1 MQKAYNISANFAFII
16 NMRYYLFF
24 LLILSALAISCNQ
37 SSPKSNPSERD
48 FQFEPIKGIKYYEVR
63 RTFANGIAFNELG
76 FQQTPEWAIRFLS
89 DTTVQAY
96 SPTMNK
102 MLNFDLIFSHDG
114 VYNFAR
120 EWFRVKSVSK
130 DSLLLQRLEV
140 NAKKIAKDVRS
151 EVYMTFY
158 SDAYIKKLNKTV
170 EDLRKPRKQDSVFV
184 KQRADLI
191 NASIT
196 DSSLFFAARNPVE
209 FTSKSDIIEIEKLS
223 TVDKLQNRSAS
234 YDYLYPEY
242 TVKINPAYKDFAHT
256 ISAIVDQNGKMHV
269 YRFNATDDYR
279 ENRRKVLQAILDLYF
294 GRLVIVKPGLTLGYT
309 HSSVVVLNLMGTK

>member
-1 MQKAYNISANFAFII
+1 
-16 NMRYYLFF
+16 MRNYLFF
-24 LLILSALAISCNQ
+24 LILLLVSLVACNH
-37 SSPKSNPSERD
+37 SSPKDDPSQRE
-48 FQFEPIKGIKYYEVR
+48 FKFEPIKGIKYYEVR
-63 RTFANGIAFNELG
+63 RTFKNGLAFNELG

-140 NAKKIAKDVRS
+140 NAKQIANDVRS

-158 SDAYIKKLNKTV
+158 SEAYLKKINKTV
-170 EDLRKPRKQDSVFV
+170 EELRKPRRQDSLFV
-184 KQRADLI
+184 KHRADLV

-196 DSSLFFAARNPVE
+196 DTSLFFAARNPVE
-209 FTSKSDIIEIEKLS
+209 FTPKSKIIKIEKLS
-223 TVDKLQNRSAS
+223 SVNKLEGKSAS

-242 TVKINPAYKDFAHT
+242 TVKIKPAYKDFAYT
-256 ISAIVDQNGKMHV
+256 ISAIVDQYGKMYV

-279 ENRRKVLQAILDLYF
+279 ENRRKVLQGILDLYF
-294 GRLVIVKPGLTLGYT
+294 GRLVEVKPGSTLGYR
-309 HSSVVVLNLMGTK
+309 HSSVVVLNLIGSK